1 MRSILNQKN
10 RIIYL
15 KKKTDLK
22 RVIKYLPK
30 VIHFE
35 ELQDGNLKII
45 TKEGEIMIKFEHLK
59 GEKKIGNTFL
69 GIGEFIKTHEDGE
82 HIKDWE
88 YTGVIVG
95 VYEPKSEEKQNIA
108 YFLNEN
114 GEVEKL
120 SVWQIT
126 SSLLNGFKNG
136 KLEMFDI
143 IHVKYI
149 GKARVESVD
158 DGKKTV
164 KYINKYDIKVYSGT
178 ENKDVISKILDKIK
192 DEEVKQLIEYFNNLM
207 DKAPF

>member
-1 MRSILNQKN
+1 MSSILKKN

-22 RVIKYLPK
+22 RIIKYLPK
-30 VIHFE
+30 VLHFK

-45 TKEGEIMIKFEHLK
+45 TKEGDFMIKIQNLK
-59 GEKKIGNTFL
+59 GEKKIGNVFLSVGTFV
-69 GIGEFIKTHEDGE
+69 KTHENGE

-88 YTGVIVG
+88 YTGVLVG

-126 SSLLNGFKNG
+126 NSLLNGFKNG
-136 KLEMFDI
+136 KIEMFDI
-143 IHVKYI
+143 VHVKYI

-164 KYINKYDIKVYSGT
+164 KYINKYDIKVYSGQ
-178 ENKDVISKILDKIK
+178 ENKDVVSKILDKIK
-192 DEEVKQLIEYFNNLM
+192 DEEVKQLIEYFNTLM